1 LLRHI
6 AAAEEVPALG
16 IVIVCAD
23 GFLQVLDSLFL
34 ACVTVALLVVQ
45 PSELLQDLGMV
56 RVLVKHSAIG
66 GLGSVKIFLL
76 LVHMTNLEIDVLLGE
91 WARGIVDDVLEAF
104 QTLAELLLLFVN
116 DSEAEINF
124 VGLFKVGGHAHD
136 LGESLLGMVERAI
149 AIVEDTDSVPEFWL
163 LPEGVVSNG
172 DLGDTKRATNLG
184 IAQVVQCLLV

>member
-1 LLRHI
+1 
-6 AAAEEVPALG
+6 
-16 IVIVCAD
+16 
-23 GFLQVLDSLFL
+23 
-34 ACVTVALLVVQ
+34 
-45 PSELLQDLGMV
+45 
-56 RVLVKHSAIG
+56 
-66 GLGSVKIFLL
+66 
-76 LVHMTNLEIDVLLGE
+76 MTNLEIDVLLGE